1 MLDDRAERQHE
12 YDLHDHDPINW
23 WSWRP
28 GIKPRKAMII
38 GGLVALFALL
48 LSGIGL
54 ITLVLGIP
62 DDFSPPLQIP
72 GIVAS
77 HTMNSFDGLPRLNI
91 RMHTPGFPASVSP
104 VVSNAAYH
112 TISDG
117 EHVTVDYSA
126 RLHFLYALESA
137 GQYYAIPGSSKG
149 DDPLG
154 SIALL
159 FLGVVFLPYPALL
172 ALWSWRDLHSKP
184 GSGDG
189 RCIMTA
195 KVVGKR
201 AAIRAMARRGTNR
214 PGLLPR
220 FSHSWY
226 GVALDPVNEDAT
238 LQIMTFSI
246 SYETYRSLEEGT
258 LVSIT
263 YSPHLHYVYKLER
276 AW

>member
-1 MLDDRAERQHE
+1 MLDDRAARQHE
-12 YDLHDHDPINW
+12 YNSHDGDSINW

-28 GIKPRKAMII
+28 GIKPRKAMMI
-38 GGLVALFALL
+38 GGMITLFALL
-48 LSGIGL
+48 LSVIGL
-54 ITLVLGIP
+54 ITLVLGVL
-62 DDFSPPLQIP
+62 DGFSAPLQIS
-72 GIVAS
+72 GVVAG
-77 HTMNSFDGLPRLNI
+77 HTMNNFDGLPRLNMG
-91 RMHTPGFPASVSP
+91 MHTPGFPTNVSP

-117 EHVTVDYSA
+117 EHVTLDYSP

-159 FLGVVFLPYPALL
+159 LLGVVFLPYPALL
-172 ALWSWRDLHSKP
+172 ALWSWRDLHSTRE
-184 GSGDG
+184 GGVG
-189 RCIMTA
+189 RCTMTA

-201 AAIRAMARRGTNR
+201 AAVRTAARRGTNR
-214 PGLLPR
+214 PGLLPQ
-220 FSHSWY
+220 FSRSWY
-226 GVALDPVNEDAT
+226 GVALEPIDEDAT
-238 LQIMTFSI
+238 QQTMTFSI
-246 SYETYRSLEEGT
+246 SYETYRSVEEGT

-276 AW
+276 A

>member
-1 MLDDRAERQHE
+1 MLDDRAERQYE
-12 YDLHDHDPINW
+12 YDLHDYDPINW

-28 GIKPRKAMII
+28 GIKPRKAMVI

-54 ITLVLGIP
+54 ITLVLGIL
-62 DDFSPPLQIP
+62 DGFSSPLQIP

-91 RMHTPGFPASVSP
+91 RMHTPDFPASVSP
-104 VVSNAAYH
+104 IVSNAAYH
-112 TISDG
+112 TFSDG
-117 EHVTVDYSA
+117 EHVTIDYSA
-126 RLHFLYALESA
+126 RLHFLYALEST
-137 GQYYAIPGSSKG
+137 GHYYAIPGSSKG

-159 FLGVVFLPYPALL
+159 FLGVVFLPYAALL
-172 ALWSWRDLHSKP
+172 ALWSWRDLHPKP

-214 PGLLPR
+214 PGLLPQ

-226 GVALDPVNEDAT
+226 GVALDPINEDAT

-276 AW
+276 AR